1 MLGGGQGESTCQAG
15 DTGLI
20 PGEGNDNPFQYSSH
34 EQRSLAGYSLW
45 SLFWNSRLHR
55 ILGKSEGQ
63 LLTAPERREWLGQ
76 SRTSSVVDVPCGE
89 SEA

>member
-1 MLGGGQGESTCQAG
+1 MRPQGQKMFNML
-15 DTGLI
+15 
-20 PGEGNDNPFQYSSH
+20 
-34 EQRSLAGYSLW
+34 
-45 SLFWNSRLHR
+45 
-55 ILGKSEGQ
+55 LGKSEGQ